1 MRIAYL
7 LADPGIGVF
16 GTKGASVHVQE
27 MVRALRA
34 HGHEVTVYCTKRGDR
49 PGRPETESVP
59 EDLADLPVVVVPVPG
74 AKDAAAREA
83 GVAHVAAEMAQLA
96 ALDGAEAVYERYALF
111 SDAGARLAARTGIP
125 FAVEVNAPLIAEQQ
139 THRSLHDEASAWEA
153 TRRTFAAA
161 DIVGCVSGPVA
172 DWVRQV
178 EGDAAVTVIPNG
190 VNTDRIRPGLGA
202 DADADAEH
210 HASLRPFTVGFVGT
224 LKPWHGTEILLQAV
238 AAATGNAAD
247 AWDTRPWRLEICGAG
262 PQLDPLRDLA
272 QRLGLQDSIH
282 FHGAVAPARVPEILG
297 RFDVAVAPYPM
308 PSPGAEHYFSPL
320 KVYEYLAAEVAVVA
334 SAVGELPEVLGDGA
348 HGLLVAPGDVD
359 ALANA
364 LDQLA
369 RRPELRARLAAS
381 GRAAAVAEH
390 SWQRRCAQLL
400 ALLPQP
406 GRRLEHHAEL
416 QAPEQVSPR

>member
-34 HGHEVTVYCTKRGDR
+34 HGHEVTVYGTKRGDR

-83 GVAHVAAEMAQLA
+83 GVAQVAAEMAQLA

-125 FAVEVNAPLIAEQQ
+125 FAVEVNSPLIAEQQ

-161 DIVGCVSGPVA
+161 DIVACVSGPVA

-202 DADADAEH
+202 DADTDADADAEH
-210 HASLRPFTVGFVGT
+210 LASLRTFTVGFVGT

-247 AWDTRPWRLEICGAG
+247 AGDTRPWRLEICGAG

-390 SWQRRCAQLL
+390 SWQHRCAQLL
-400 ALLPQP
+400 ALLPTP
-406 GRRLEHHAEL
+406 EHVRI
-416 QAPEQVSPR
+416 EQVSPR